1 MCDCRCITPST
12 TPRLSHW
19 DTRAMSKARPG
30 VPSLL
35 NILNI
40 ATPQAFVPFFQK
52 KNGYAGVSGSKGS
65 VGDLA
70 TMRFFCIFRYIF
82 LCL

>member
-1 MCDCRCITPST
+1 MCDCRCLTPST
-12 TPRLSHW
+12 NPSLSHW
-19 DTRAMSKARPG
+19 DTRAMSKERPG

-52 KNGYAGVSGSKGS
+52 KMDAQES
-65 VGDLA
+65 VDQNDL
-70 TMRFFCIFRYIF
+70 
-82 LCL
+82 